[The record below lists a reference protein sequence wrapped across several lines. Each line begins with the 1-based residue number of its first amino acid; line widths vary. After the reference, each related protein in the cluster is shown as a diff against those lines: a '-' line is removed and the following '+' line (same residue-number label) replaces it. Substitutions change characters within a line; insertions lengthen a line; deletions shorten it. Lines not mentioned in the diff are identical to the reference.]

1 VRTIH
6 LLPEWSDLVNPFVEN
21 ADGMTAMRKRLI
33 KRIGQKSREY
43 LEWTRALVDGKCTMR
58 FGSASTLNK

>member
-1 VRTIH
+1 MSI
-6 LLPEWSDLVNPFVEN
+6 PFVEN
-21 ADGMTAMRKRLI
+21 ANGMTAMRKRLI

-58 FGSASTLNK
+58 FGSVST